1 MQEKRKMTEE
11 DKKVV
16 PPPMPDL
23 EDEDYP
29 ETIFSEEM
37 EELLSKSTELPVY
50 NKDDNV
56 GDSNDIVVKPEIQQ
70 PENKASASVPKR
82 QNKGLSSSL
91 PKLKLEDNTC
101 ADKLVSMRVRLSG
114 KTYSLL
120 KFVCFYTRQSQASI
134 FEKLVSDYVVSKYAE
149 LKDRIEKDVL
159 NSNDY

>member
-1 MQEKRKMTEE
+1 MTEE

-16 PPPMPDL
+16 PSPMPDL

-37 EELLSKSTELPVY
+37 EELLSKTTEPPVY
-50 NKDDNV
+50 VKDDNV
-56 GDSNDIVVKPEIQQ
+56 GDSNDIVVKPKTQQ
-70 PENKASASVPKR
+70 PVNKASTSVAKR
-82 QNKGLSSSL
+82 QKKDLSSSL
-91 PKLKLEDNTC
+91 PELKLEEN
-101 ADKLVSMRVRLSG
+101 AGIDKLVSLRVRLSG

-120 KFVCFYTRQSQASI
+120 KFVCFYTQQSQASI